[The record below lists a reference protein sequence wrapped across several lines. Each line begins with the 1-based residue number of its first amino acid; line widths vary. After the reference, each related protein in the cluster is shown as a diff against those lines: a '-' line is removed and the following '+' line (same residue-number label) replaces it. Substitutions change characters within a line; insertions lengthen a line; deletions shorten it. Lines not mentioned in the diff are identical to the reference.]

1 MDKRVTK
8 VTIISIIITIA
19 IIILVMGADE
29 WFGIELGIF
38 KQIIFAV
45 AVVVNSIIAAS
56 QATKVE
62 KQGKANEKNG

>member
-8 VTIISIIITIA
+8 TTIISIIVTIA

-29 WFGIELGIF
+29 WFGIDIGIF
-38 KQIIFAV
+38 KWIIFAV
-45 AVVVNSIIAAS
+45 AIVVNSVIAAS

-62 KQGKANEKNG
+62 KQGKSE